1 MFECGSVA
9 IAQPSMTKIG
19 GITEMQKIIALAD
32 AAGVELV
39 PQEPGLDAIQTRSFS
54 RITGRTRLIL
64 LAE

>member
-9 IAQPSMTKIG
+9 IAQPSVTKIG

-39 PQEPGLDAIQTRSFS
+39 PQEPGLGCDPD
-54 RITGRTRLIL
+54 LEL
-64 LAE
+64 LARYRTHAPYIVR

>member
-9 IAQPSMTKIG
+9 IAQPSVTKIG

-39 PQEPGLDAIQTRSFS
+39 PQEPGLGCDPDPELPARY
-54 RITGRTRLIL
+54 RTHAPYIAR
-64 LAE
+64 